1 LQNAKSATASASTS
15 SAPVF
20 NISVGDAVLDLLR
33 PRPAQA
39 IEHPMPPAAALAIPS
54 NQDKML
60 LGPARTLG
68 LDMSIGQFCESFG
81 LQASIRAKLEDNAYD
96 CARNLRFITLND
108 LTEMGFKLG
117 EKAAL
122 QDAVERWSV
131 PQVA

>member
-1 LQNAKSATASASTS
+1 MPASAP
-15 SAPVF
+15 SAPIF

-33 PRPAQA
+33 PRPANA
-39 IEHPMPPAAALAIPS
+39 EHPQAEPPALAVPS
-54 NQDKML
+54 NQGKML
-60 LGPARTLG
+60 LGAARVLG
-68 LDMSIGQFCESFG
+68 PDMSINQFCESFG
-81 LQASIRAKLEDNAYD
+81 LQPSIRAKLEDNAYD
-96 CARNLRFITLND
+96 YARNLRFITLND